1 MITSFRSILAAAATA
16 VAALA
21 SSVHAQAPAAP
32 ATAAPAAAVPAR
44 TLNDA
49 TGDMQKRLEDALK
62 ELSDQRGRIAEEK
75 VPLMRRLNDVEQQ
88 VSDARKKF
96 QETTRILDTRSLG
109 LGDLQKNIKAGEEE
123 VAYLANLLVE
133 YLRNFESGLH
143 ITELQRYRQELDAAK
158 KASENE
164 EISQRDLFEVQA
176 TVLAASLE
184 RLHGAFGGSRFEGS
198 VVDPE
203 GTVNQGTFVL
213 AGPSAIFRAM
223 DGSTAGTAEQKLGSL
238 EPSLTPFQSPEMRE
252 KAGDYIANGIG
263 GMPFDP
269 TMGNAHRI
277 AQTEETLI
285 EHILKGGP
293 VMYPIIGLGAV
304 AMLVA
309 LYKWITMLF
318 VWLPSQRKVRA
329 ILKAIGAGEFTNAAN
344 LAGKIGGPMGKMLQA
359 GTAVLGLPRDVVE
372 ESMFEVMQR
381 TQMRLQSMLPFI
393 AICASAAPLLGLLG
407 TVTGIMNTFTMIEV
421 YGTGDVKTLSGGISE
436 ALITTEYGLIVSIP
450 SLLLYAYLSSK
461 ARKVVNRMESTGV
474 SFMNEVAR
482 REHTATA
489 QAA

>member
-1 MITSFRSILAAAATA
+1 MNRTIRQTLAAAALA
-16 VAALA
+16 AAFPVAAPGQ
-21 SSVHAQAPAAP
+21 SPATPA
-32 ATAAPAAAVPAR
+32 ATAAASPAPNRSLA
-44 TLNDA
+44 DA
-49 TGDMQKRLEDALK
+49 TGDMQARLDGALK
-62 ELSDQRGRIAEEK
+62 ELSEQRARIAEEK
-75 VPLMRRLNDVEQQ
+75 VPLMRKLNDVEQQ

-143 ITELQRYRQELDAAK
+143 ITELQRYREELGAAK

-164 EISQRDLFEVQA
+164 DLGQRELFEVQA
-176 TVLAASLE
+176 RVLAASLE
-184 RLHGAFGGSRFEGS
+184 RLHSAFGGSRFEGS

-238 EPSLTPFQSPEMRE
+238 EPSLTPFQSPELRQQ
-252 KAGDYIANGIG
+252 AGDYIAQGTG

-269 TMGNAHRI
+269 TMGNAHRV

-293 VMYPIIGLGAV
+293 VMYPIIGLGIV
-304 AMLVA
+304 ALLVA
-309 LYKWITMLF
+309 LFKWITMMF
-318 VWLPSQRKVRA
+318 VWLPSQRKVRT
-329 ILKAIGAGEFTNAAN
+329 ILKAIGSGDFTNAAS
-344 LAGKIGGPMGKMLQA
+344 LSGKISGPMGQMLQA
-359 GTAVLGLPRDVVE
+359 GTGVLGLPRDVVE

-381 TQMRLQSMLPFI
+381 TQTRLQSMLPFI

-436 ALITTEYGLIVSIP
+436 ALITTEYGLIVAIP

-461 ARKVVNRMESTGV
+461 ARKVINRMESTGV

>member
-1 MITSFRSILAAAATA
+1 MSTAIRSIITAATALAASLPCSAQQPPPGAPPAAAAK
-16 VAALA
+16 
-21 SSVHAQAPAAP
+21 AAP
-32 ATAAPAAAVPAR
+32 TR
-44 TLNDA
+44 SLNDA
-49 TGDMQKRLEDALK
+49 AGDMQSRLDDALR
-62 ELSDQRGRIAEEK
+62 ELSEQRARIAEEK
-75 VPLMRRLNDVEQQ
+75 VPLMRQLSDVEQK
-88 VSDARKKF
+88 VAEARKKF

-143 ITELQRYRQELDAAK
+143 ITELQRYREELDAAR

-176 TVLAASLE
+176 RVLAASLE
-184 RLHGAFGGSRFEGS
+184 RLHGAFGGARFEGS

-238 EPSLTPFQSPEMRE
+238 EPSLTPFQSPELRQV
-252 KAGDYIANGIG
+252 ANDYIADGVG

-277 AQTEETLI
+277 AQTEETI
-285 EHILKGGP
+285 QEHIMKGGP
-293 VMYPIIGLGAV
+293 VMYPILGLGAL

-309 LYKWITMLF
+309 LYKWVVMLF

-329 ILKAIGAGEFTNAAN
+329 ILKAIGAGEFTAAAN
-344 LAGKIGGPMGKMLQA
+344 LAGKIRGPMGKMLQS

-372 ESMFEVMQR
+372 ESMFEVMQH
-381 TQMRLQSMLPFI
+381 TQLRMQSLLPFI

-407 TVTGIMNTFTMIEV
+407 TVTGIMNTFTMIEI

-436 ALITTEYGLIVSIP
+436 ALITTEFGLIVSIP

-482 REHTATA
+482 REFTG
-489 QAA
+489 AAKAA